1 MKNGSDN
8 KPLRCAIYT
17 RKSTSE
23 NLDMDFNTLDAQRD
37 AGEIFVKAQVHQG
50 WEVLP
55 TRYDDGG
62 FTGGN
67 MDRPALKRLLKDIDD
82 GHVDCVVVYKV
93 DRLSRSLLDF
103 ARMMEVFEQKG
114 ISFVSTTQQFN
125 TATPI
130 GRLTLHLLLSFAQF
144 EREMISER
152 TRDKMAAA
160 RRRGKWVGGPP
171 VLGYRIDRVLRKL
184 EVIPEEAEQVKAIF
198 EMYLRMRSVRAVAE
212 QVDAFGWRKKKYE
225 TKTGK
230 TSGGGRVDRNTIHR
244 ILRNRTYTGCVVYKG
259 EIHEGEHDAI
269 IDVETFEKVQS
280 IIDSK
285 RNGQGPRRQ
294 RNFENILQGVLYC
307 ACNEKMTSATG
318 RSRSGTV
325 YRYYRCYGQM
335 KGPATECEHP
345 RVPAGEVEQ
354 VIIDKIREVCADPT
368 VRGEVAKRLQWGKE
382 QSGRAI
388 ALERDV
394 IQKKIDELGKEAASL
409 LTFVRE
415 SGGKAGSTVSDQL
428 AKVEL
433 ELDEQR
439 LKANELDDRLRGLS
453 AAVGRVQSALDLLS
467 NFSEVWDVLVAEE
480 RCDLVKLL
488 IERVDVNVPEG
499 ELHITLHDLTDE
511 LPPLPDVFPE
521 RAEAAPP
528 EEATAP

>member
-1 MKNGSDN
+1 MKNGDE
-8 KPLRCAIYT
+8 KKALRCAIYT

-23 NLDMDFNTLDAQRD
+23 NLDMDFNTLDAQRE
-37 AGEIFVKAQVHQG
+37 AGEIFVKAQAHQG
-50 WEVLP
+50 WTVLP
-55 TRYDDGG
+55 DRYDDGG

-67 MDRPALKRLLKDIDD
+67 MERPAVKRLLQDIDA
-82 GHVDCVVVYKV
+82 GRVDCVVVYKV

-171 VLGYRIDRVLRKL
+171 VLGYRIDRVLKKL
-184 EVIPEEAEQVKAIF
+184 EVVPEEAEQVKTIF
-198 EMYLRMRSVRAVAE
+198 EIYVRMRSMRAVMQ
-212 QVDAFGWRKKKYE
+212 QVNAFGWKKKSYR
-225 TKTGK
+225 TKTDKPVGGK
-230 TSGGGRVDRNTIHR
+230 PFDENTIHR
-244 ILRNRTYTGCVVYKG
+244 ILRNRAYTGCVVYKG
-259 EIHEGEHDAI
+259 EVHPGEHDAI
-269 IDVETFEKVQS
+269 IDAETFEKVQA

-285 RNGQGPRRQ
+285 RCGRGPRRQ
-294 RNFENILQGVLYC
+294 RNFEYILQGVLYC
-307 ACNEKMTSATG
+307 ACNLKMTTVNATG
-318 RSRSGTV
+318 RNGKV
-325 YRYYRCYGQM
+325 HRYYRCFGQTR
-335 KGPATECEHP
+335 GPSKECRHP
-345 RVPAGEVEQ
+345 RVPAVDIEP
-354 VIIDKIREVCADPT
+354 VIVDKIREVCADPA
-368 VRGEVAKRLQWGKE
+368 VRGEVAKRLSWGKE

-394 IQKKIDELGKEAASL
+394 IQKQIEELGKEAQDL

-415 SGGKAGSTVSDQL
+415 SGGKAGTTVSDRL
-428 AKVEL
+428 AEIEL
-433 ELDEQR
+433 AIDEER

-453 AAVGRVQSALDLLS
+453 AAVGRVQSALDLLA
-467 NFSEVWDVLVAEE
+467 NFAEVWEVLVPEE

-488 IERVDVNVPEG
+488 VDRVDVDVPAG
-499 ELHITLHDLTDE
+499 KLKITLHDLADE
-511 LPPLPDVFPE
+511 LPEIPE
-521 RAEAAPP
+521 IVPARAEEAAA
-528 EEATAP
+528 E

>member
-1 MKNGSDN
+1 MKNGSDH

-67 MDRPALKRLLKDIDD
+67 MDRPALQRLLKDIDD
-82 GHVDCVVVYKV
+82 GQIDCVVVYKV

-184 EVIPEEAEQVKAIF
+184 EVIPEEATQVKALF
-198 EMYLRMRSVRAVAE
+198 DMYLRMRSVRAVTE
-212 QVDAFGWRKKKYE
+212 QADAFGWRKKSYE
-225 TKTGK
+225 TKAGK
-230 TSGGGRVDRNTIHR
+230 TVGGGPLDRNTVHR
-244 ILRNRTYTGCVVYKG
+244 ILRNRAYTGCVVYKG
-259 EIHEGEHDAI
+259 EVHEGEHAAI
-269 IDVETFEKVQS
+269 IDPATFEQAQA
-280 IIDSK
+280 ILDSK

-307 ACNEKMTSATG
+307 SCAEKMTSATG
-318 RSRSGTV
+318 RSRNGTV
-325 YRYYRCYGQM
+325 HRYYRCYGQM
-335 KGPATECEHP
+335 KGPATQCDHP
-345 RVPAGEVEQ
+345 RVPAGDIEPFIV
-354 VIIDKIREVCADPT
+354 DRIRELCAAPT
-368 VRGEVAKRLQWGKE
+368 VRGEVSKRLQWGKE

-388 ALERDV
+388 VIEREV
-394 IQKKIDELGKEAASL
+394 IQKKIDALSDEAQSL

-433 ELDEQR
+433 QLDDHR
-439 LKANELDDRLRGLS
+439 LKANALDDRLRGLS

-467 NFSEVWDVLVAEE
+467 NFSEVWEVLVPEE

-488 IERVDVNVPEG
+488 IDRIDVDVPKG
-499 ELHITLHDLTDE
+499 ELKITLHDLADD
-511 LPPLPDVFPE
+511 LPELPDVFPA
-521 RAEAAPP
+521 RAEATGA
-528 EEATAP
+528 EEATQ